1 MRLVSVGRQG
11 VVLLAEKEDI
21 CWAWACVWA
30 AARARRRR
38 RRSPLRQGRRKAM
51 DGELESVWNGCI

>member
-1 MRLVSVGRQG
+1 MRLVSVGSQG

-21 CWAWACVWA
+21 CWAWAWVWA
-30 AARARRRR
+30 AARARR

-51 DGELESVWNGCI
+51 DGELERVWNGCI